1 MYVCLDLGGEF
12 AEFAVNFV
20 VVLQNVMQES

>member
-1 MYVCLDLGGEF
+1 MYVCLDLGGGF

-20 VVLQNVMQES
+20 VVLQDVMQES